1 MKIMIVCALLTL
13 LAACGSESIITPT
26 TFVDTDA
33 VSVDPSRSD
42 LVDAAASDAF
52 VEATSDVMSDALPTV
67 TDAGV
72 DSSIQGCA
80 PTIGHCLTNMATLC
94 YETSFDDSVACDASG
109 QSSGWHLG
117 PYETGARASGGC
129 VVGCDVTYVYRLGG
143 YDATDETR
151 AYAKQ
156 FCDNQQ
162 GSFIDTTP
170 SDASTY

>member
-52 VEATSDVMSDALPTV
+52 VEATSDVMSDALSTV

-80 PTIGHCLTNMATLC
+80 PTIGHCLTNMATRC
-94 YETSFDDSVACDASG
+94 YETSFDDTSACAVSG
-109 QSSGWHLG
+109 MSSGWSTG
-117 PYETGARASGGC
+117 PCELTRSSGGC
-129 VVGCDVTYVYRLGG
+129 VIGCDVTYYYRLGG
-143 YDATDETR
+143 YDPDDVSR
-151 AYAKQ
+151 AGTKEN
-156 FCDNQQ
+156 CELL
-162 GSFIDTTP
+162 GGTFIDT
-170 SDASTY
+170 SDAGTP